1 MTKAILLSAHVGLQ
15 YFAYY
20 NRTLHVLFQRP
31 QTALLR
37 HQRRQNMQ
45 KTVYYTFFVRG
56 TLE

>member
-15 YFAYY
+15 CFAYC

-31 QTALLR
+31 KTALLR

-45 KTVYYTFFVRG
+45 KTVRY
-56 TLE
+56 